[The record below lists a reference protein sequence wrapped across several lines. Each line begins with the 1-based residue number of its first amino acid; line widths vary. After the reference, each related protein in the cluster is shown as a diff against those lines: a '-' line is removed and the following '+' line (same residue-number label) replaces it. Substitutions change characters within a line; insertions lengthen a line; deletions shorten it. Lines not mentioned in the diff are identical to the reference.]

1 MSARNGR
8 FGSAHFATQSAGWY
22 AVSSFFVFVE
32 LLESP
37 TMQKPFTAT
46 VVGSYPRNSSVEDT
60 MKKPSLSREETD
72 ALIKWAARDQ
82 ADLGLE
88 IITDGEGYRENM
100 YYFYQKRLEGV
111 TFETMLKQSFGTAGF
126 GIECPRVIGEIK
138 NPRFELA
145 RNWKLARDAA
155 HAGGARCRVKQTV
168 TGPHVLTR
176 FSVNQRPDLYPDDQA
191 LCRAYAKV
199 LAEELREVIAAGC
212 DYIQFDEPMWTES
225 PEDSEWAAGILNELI
240 DSLTKVRIGLHV
252 CGGNPRRKRVY
263 FTKYTDLVPA
273 FKKVKIDE
281 ASLEHCTLSY
291 NLMDL
296 WKVWDF
302 KGDLSLGVLDQRSD
316 AIETPAV
323 IKERL
328 KPALE
333 YFSPERLLLTSE
345 CGFGHVPLEITRKK
359 LRVLVETCEAMRNGR

>member
-1 MSARNGR
+1 MTQR
-8 FGSAHFATQSAGWY
+8 FTS
-22 AVSSFFVFVE
+22 
-32 LLESP
+32 
-37 TMQKPFTAT
+37 T
-46 VVGSYPRNSSVEDT
+46 VVGSYPRNTSVEDT
-60 MKKPSLSREETD
+60 LKKPSLSRPEIDE
-72 ALIKWAARDQ
+72 LIKWAAKDQ
-82 ADLGLE
+82 ADLGLDVV
-88 IITDGEGYRENM
+88 TDGEGYRENM
-100 YYFYQKRLEGV
+100 YYFYQKRLDGV
-111 TFETMLKQSFGTAGF
+111 TFDAMLKQAFGTAGF
-126 GIECPRVIGEIK
+126 EIECARVVDEIK

-145 RNWKLARDAA
+145 KNWKLARDAA
-155 HAGGARCRVKQTV
+155 PARCRVKQTV

-176 FSVNQRPDLYPDDQA
+176 FSVNQRKDLYPDDQA

-199 LAEELREVIAAGC
+199 LADELREVIAAGC

-240 DSLTKVRIGLHV
+240 DSLPKVRVGLHV

-273 FKKVKIDE
+273 FRKVKIDE

-296 WKVWDF
+296 WKQWNF
-302 KGDLSLGVLDQRSD
+302 KGDLSIGVIDQRSD
-316 AIETPAV
+316 AIETPQV
-323 IKERL
+323 IKDRV

-345 CGFGHVPLEITRKK
+345 CGFGHVPLDITRKK
-359 LRVLVETCEAMRNGR
+359 IRVLVETCEELRG